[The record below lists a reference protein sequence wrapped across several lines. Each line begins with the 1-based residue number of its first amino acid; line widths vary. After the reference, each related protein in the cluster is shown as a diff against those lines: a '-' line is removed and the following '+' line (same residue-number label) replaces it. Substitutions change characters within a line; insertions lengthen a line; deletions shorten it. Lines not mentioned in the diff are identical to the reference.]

1 MNMQKMNASEFLK
14 YKIEELEYEI
24 NDDFIILKDSLI
36 HMNIQLSSLNIIKYT
51 SYIVINAWLPLKG
64 KQLIALAYNIF
75 KVIIK

>member
-1 MNMQKMNASEFLK
+1 MQKMNASEFLK

-24 NDDFIILKDSLI
+24 DDDFIILKDSLI